1 MFFLYMSSAF
11 MFFYIIYTC
20 IFGSNRHITDIKT
33 FDYKNEE
40 HEFVID
46 NIKFYKGNKC
56 IETKEYDEHS
66 VSQVPKNFE
75 LNVDFIYDFFVV
87 NYNYNSKNY
96 KFLSDNKFLTFPI
109 YSKEQ
114 IKSYVYINKIKKAEI
129 KYETKETTEMSN
141 SIIITDEINKF
152 VGPNYNFYKDT
163 DFKFKTESLISY
175 LKAENFINEIDS
187 NNVSY
192 KFIFYDNFNN
202 EYSDYN
208 DYIIWDPN
216 LRL

>member
-1 MFFLYMSSAF
+1 
-11 MFFYIIYTC
+11 
-20 IFGSNRHITDIKT
+20 
-33 FDYKNEE
+33 
-40 HEFVID
+40 
-46 NIKFYKGNKC
+46 
-56 IETKEYDEHS
+56 
-66 VSQVPKNFE
+66 
-75 LNVDFIYDFFVV
+75 
-87 NYNYNSKNY
+87 
-96 KFLSDNKFLTFPI
+96 
-109 YSKEQ
+109 
-114 IKSYVYINKIKKAEI
+114 
-129 KYETKETTEMSN
+129 MSN